1 MSTHDEGGARRVE
14 EPQPDS
20 DPAPAPA
27 APPYVPAADA
37 HPGSSFDTDRGRP
50 DREDAVEERRTVKPA
65 KTSAAAAV
73 ALALGVL
80 ALFMVLTLVLSPVGL
95 VLGVIGIILGIVG
108 IRAAGKVGITG
119 KGVAGTGL
127 VFSVIAVLLAAA
139 AAIGITTVLNNQNAV
154 DRIQQQVQKL
164 RDQLPTT
171 VPRP

>member
-14 EPQPDS
+14 EPQPGS
-20 DPAPAPA
+20 GPAPA
-27 APPYVPAADA
+27 APPYGSAADA
-37 HPGSSFDTDRGRP
+37 RPASSSDTDRDHP

-65 KTSAAAAV
+65 KTSAAAAF

-80 ALFMVLTLVLSPVGL
+80 ALFMVLTLVLSPLGL
-95 VLGVIGIILGIVG
+95 VLGIIGIILGIIG
-108 IRAAGKVGITG
+108 IRAARKVGITG